1 MRSHTAEGAAIVSEA
16 IFNTLLA
23 SFLEGMNSHRDGVCE
38 SYYAFAGCQVRL
50 RVFGR
55 KLADQIC
62 TAFTHLKT
70 EEKTG
75 PTLPQLTIDL
85 WDGAQTDLSSRLAS
99 IDEHIRAIWPVADGT
114 LTSSPDSRFVGHQL
128 PQFKTWLDRKARRLI
143 GWTPSGK
150 ELLLH
155 ERGKPLLSLLSMW
168 YKDQEIQVVH
178 AGMVSRDGRGVLF
191 PGSARAG
198 KSTSA
203 LACLCAGF
211 DFLGDDYIGL
221 QVAGEDSFVGHSL
234 YNSTFLEIDHLA
246 RFPLLMPHAID
257 RTLREKEKPLILLSQ
272 VFPMRLKRSAPI
284 RVVVL
289 PRVVDAA
296 ESRIRPASKGE
307 VLLGLIPSSIVTIVP
322 RPGAQGFER
331 LARLVEHV
339 PCYWLELGR
348 DIAKI
353 PHLVEDLL
361 AEAARS

>member
-1 MRSHTAEGAAIVSEA
+1 MGPEGPAIVSKA
-16 IFNTLLA
+16 IFNTLLTA
-23 SFLEGMNSHRDGVCE
+23 FSEGVYAHSDRVSE
-38 SYYAFAGCQVRL
+38 SYYRFAGQHVRI

-55 KLADQIC
+55 QLADQIC
-62 TAFTHLKT
+62 SPFAHLQTKGT
-70 EEKTG
+70 VAVS
-75 PTLPQLTIDL
+75 PQLTIDV
-85 WDGAQTDLSSRLAS
+85 WDGGQIGLSCRLGS
-99 IDEHIRAIWPVADGT
+99 IDEYVRSIWPVADGA
-114 LTSSPDSRFVGHQL
+114 LTSSPDGRFVGHQL

-143 GWTPSGK
+143 GWTPSGE

-178 AGMVSRDGRGVLF
+178 AGMVSRNGRGVLF

-234 YNSTFLEIDHLA
+234 YSSTFLEIDHLA

-257 RTLREKEKPLILLSQ
+257 GNLAQKEKPLILLSQ
-272 VFPMRLKRSAPI
+272 IFSMRLKRSAPI
-284 RVVVL
+284 RIVVL
-289 PRVVDAA
+289 PRIVDAA
-296 ESRIRPASKGE
+296 ESRTRPASKGE
-307 VLLGLIPSSIVTIVP
+307 VLLELIPSSIVTMVP
-322 RPGAQGFER
+322 RPGARGFER

-348 DIAKI
+348 DLESI
-353 PHLVEDLL
+353 PHLVEALL
-361 AEAARS
+361 AEAAQSCHAR